1 MRYRKFYGSVATT
14 KQCPANALEKGGSG
28 SIAEQL
34 LEARADVVLGGCA
47 ATFAGTAAAGKFK
60 GKTLF
65 QQAQSRGY
73 LVVRNATEL
82 DAVTAADQSKPVLG
96 LFSEGNMPVRWKGP
110 KASYHGNLDKP
121 AVTCEVN
128 ADRMAATPT
137 LAAMT
142 GKAIRHSA
150 GVSAS
155 KRKTNSMEWQKWAHC
170 RRTA

>member
-1 MRYRKFYGSVATT
+1 MTYRKCYGPVATT

-28 SIAEQL
+28 SIAEHL

-60 GKTLF
+60 GKTLC

-96 LFSEGNMPVRWKGP
+96 LFFGRCRHGVARWKAP
-110 KASYHGNLDKP
+110 LRCS
-121 AVTCEVN
+121 
-128 ADRMAATPT
+128 
-137 LAAMT
+137 
-142 GKAIRHSA
+142 
-150 GVSAS
+150 SAS
-155 KRKTNSMEWQKWAHC
+155 LQRRAEPAGCARANDAAGREASGFAH
-170 RRTA
+170 RTQPAAGAG